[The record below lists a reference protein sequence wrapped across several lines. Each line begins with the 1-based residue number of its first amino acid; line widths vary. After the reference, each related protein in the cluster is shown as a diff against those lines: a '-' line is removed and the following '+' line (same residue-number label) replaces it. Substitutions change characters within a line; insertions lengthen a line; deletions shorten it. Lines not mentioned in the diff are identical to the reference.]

1 MKISKNITKDTV
13 TFYNADET
21 YNIKVKDD
29 YSLSTSLIKVYD
41 EIKNLLNILTN
52 EKGKFYYKIESLI
65 TCQNTITNKK
75 KIRII
80 KTFTIKHP
88 SDLFE
93 LNKIICML
101 SRNFKKSID
110 PYMLSININI
120 YYDYNKAKYDFDS
133 DKNYITCIGPEDFLN
148 GLIKSGSIPIKYVRE
163 PLIFIHKKK

>member
-1 MKISKNITKDTV
+1 MYIQISTNITKDSV

-21 YNIKVKDD
+21 YSIKVKDD
-29 YSLSTSLIKVYD
+29 SSLSTSLIKVYD

-75 KIRII
+75 KIPII
-80 KTFTIKHP
+80 KIFAIKYP

-93 LNKIICML
+93 LIEIICML

-110 PYMLSININI
+110 PYILSINTNV
-120 YYDYNKAKYDFDS
+120 YYDYNKAK
-133 DKNYITCIGPEDFLN
+133 
-148 GLIKSGSIPIKYVRE
+148 
-163 PLIFIHKKK
+163 